1 MRVENLINNS
11 NTNEHLPQTGNATA
25 KYVSKVVTLDD
36 GLDAEDLKV
45 FLTATKP
52 GAAEIE
58 VYGRVSHELESDPF
72 IDRHWTKLTQVGTA
86 QQTAAEVDEFLEFE
100 YELPATPPSTA
111 LVGKGLADAAN
122 NLIATTDTQAS
133 ALEVGDLVKIVNTSA
148 SIDYQIETVTAV
160 NSTVI
165 TVGND
170 ISFDNTQADLFKI
183 DTPQTAFKDPQN
195 SKIAT
200 YYNSAQNKFD
210 TYKQFQLKIVM
221 LSNNAARVPR
231 IQNFRAIA
239 TSI

>member
-1 MRVENLINNS
+1 M
-11 NTNEHLPQTGNATA
+11 
-25 KYVSKVVTLDD
+25 
-36 GLDAEDLKV
+36 
-45 FLTATKP
+45 
-52 GAAEIE
+52 
-58 VYGRVSHELESDPF
+58 
-72 IDRHWTKLTQVGTA
+72 GTA